1 MSVFQDLNAGLI
13 DRQTKVSMFVIQNPV
28 QTELSGNNLR
38 HTKPGQ
44 KQKASKGLGYVEKL
58 VNRCKTKWKLTE

>member
-1 MSVFQDLNAGLI
+1 
-13 DRQTKVSMFVIQNPV
+13 MFVIQNPV